1 MSFERADFEVF
12 RKQQTLVCGHATT
25 NDNRVRQR
33 ANFDFQFSYL
43 RGQVELGAR
52 AGCEITAGKCS
63 FVSCRFGKPVFTFC
77 GSNLQVLAKCKF
89 LINHRTINANI
100 LDFRS
105 RSGSVQGYRKLKTTT
120 NVYGGILTLSSEY
133 LTSFSTFSEN

>member
-33 ANFDFQFSYL
+33 ANFDFKFSYL

-52 AGCEITAGKCS
+52 AGCEITAGKRS

-77 GSNLQVLAKCKF
+77 GSNMQVLAKCKF
-89 LINHRTINANI
+89 LINHRTMKCQ
-100 LDFRS
+100 FSRFS
-105 RSGSVQGYRKLKTTT
+105 KPQWKRSGIQKTQNNHKRLRGHPDTQFRIPYFVF
-120 NVYGGILTLSSEY
+120 NI
-133 LTSFSTFSEN
+133 F